1 MTMVVIGKQ
10 YWREEAKILLLNDWG
25 GLFINI
31 G

>member
-25 GLFINI
+25 GLLN
-31 G
+31 